1 MGFRFSRRVSILP
14 GLKLNLSGSG
24 VSLSAGV
31 RGAHIDLGPRGLYGS
46 AGIPEPACP
55 TGSDWT
61 VPPGATIAR
70 RWNAAFPPASGRP
83 CNGARSRKR
92 RRGGPT
98 SRLMTNG
105 SSTSRCS
112 ISGSRFPEI
121 PRLDN
126 FIQAQT
132 RRHFESAQP
141 LPPEL
146 VWPEE
151 EAICLNELGHYEK
164 KSRRS

>member
-1 MGFRFSRRVSILP
+1 MLHFWKPL
-14 GLKLNLSGSG
+14 
-24 VSLSAGV
+24 
-31 RGAHIDLGPRGLYGS
+31 
-46 AGIPEPACP
+46 
-55 TGSDWT
+55 
-61 VPPGATIAR
+61 
-70 RWNAAFPPASGRP
+70 
-83 CNGARSRKR
+83 
-92 RRGGPT
+92 
-98 SRLMTNG
+98 
-105 SSTSRCS
+105 
-112 ISGSRFPEI
+112 PEI

-164 KSRRS
+164 KSGRS